1 MPVGDGTY
9 VVKEMPGPQNMIQ
22 WLLSWKVY
30 KVALIMLDVGGI
42 TGVAA
47 ALRKDGGAL
56 GDAFGG
62 SSPTGGGA
70 ASNAATEA
78 NAIPV
83 GRPRDDGE
91 VDTS

>member
-1 MPVGDGTY
+1 MAIVLEGLQG
-9 VVKEMPGPQNMIQ
+9 GPHH
-22 WLLSWKVY
+22 
-30 KVALIMLDVGGI
+30 AGRGI

-78 NAIPV
+78 NAIP
-83 GRPRDDGE
+83 
-91 VDTS
+91 